1 MNKLLSIMVLATMAT
16 SASAQQSVLTL
27 DSCRQMALGNNK
39 TLTASKVQRTMA
51 EQTRKAARTK
61 YLPHLDV
68 VGGAIFSSKEI
79 SILNNTQKS
88 TLKNIGTNI
97 GGMLGISDPKV
108 TGTLDKIGQDVTD
121 AFRTNNRQMYMVSA
135 MVTQPVYMGGAI
147 TAANRIAE
155 ISETMA
161 ANKEEASRQ
170 TILHDI
176 DQTYWTV
183 ISLRH
188 KQKLADSYL
197 TLVKKLDSECR

>member
-97 GGMLGISDPKV
+97 
-108 TGTLDKIGQDVTD
+108 
-121 AFRTNNRQMYMVSA
+121 
-135 MVTQPVYMGGAI
+135 
-147 TAANRIAE
+147 
-155 ISETMA
+155 
-161 ANKEEASRQ
+161 
-170 TILHDI
+170 
-176 DQTYWTV
+176 
-183 ISLRH
+183 
-188 KQKLADSYL
+188 
-197 TLVKKLDSECR
+197 